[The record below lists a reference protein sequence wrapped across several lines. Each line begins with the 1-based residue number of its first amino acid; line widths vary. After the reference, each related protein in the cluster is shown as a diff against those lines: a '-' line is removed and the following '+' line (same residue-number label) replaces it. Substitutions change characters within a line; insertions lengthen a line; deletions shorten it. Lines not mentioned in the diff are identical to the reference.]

1 MEVSDNYIKQ
11 DDVEFSPCKHVA
23 SYVSEPLR
31 TIYEVSGL
39 IAKPEIKAEMSGN
52 QLEITN
58 KNNAYTIEYPQDE
71 ELLSQMKD
79 DIMGIARN
87 YGKYIINRGSL
98 SSLTKRMVGYA
109 NEYMSDIPAVWAYLY
124 GKHIHMNLIMRIFPI
139 SESIQIT
146 ASHVMFTMIY
156 M

>member
-1 MEVSDNYIKQ
+1 M
-11 DDVEFSPCKHVA
+11 
-23 SYVSEPLR
+23 
-31 TIYEVSGL
+31 
-39 IAKPEIKAEMSGN
+39 
-52 QLEITN
+52 
-58 KNNAYTIEYPQDE
+58 
-71 ELLSQMKD
+71 LSQMKD